1 MLRLRREF
9 VTVLVT
15 ITLVAALPIGLRG
28 QTAETLQASYDDDGQ
43 LIKVID
49 PSGNVTTYTY
59 DAIGNMLSIT
69 TSTLSSGSAL
79 AIFNFTP
86 VQGAIGST
94 VTIQGQ
100 SFSTTASADT
110 VQFNGITAAVSAATA
125 TTLTVTVPSGA
136 GTGPISVKVGS
147 ATATTTNNFTVLSS
161 PVITA
166 ISAGSASQGATITT
180 FQVTGVN
187 LTGSTFAFVPAFVP
201 AAVAASNVVINSNG
215 TSATMT
221 LTVGST
227 AAGSF
232 TVVATAGA
240 GSSSQIPG
248 TNNTLTILSTNPSVD
263 TDGDG
268 LADIYEEAIGSNPVQ
283 ASTTNDGLPDGWALF
298 YGLSPL
304 NAAGAS
310 ETAPDGLTYLQ
321 AYQRGLNPLV
331 PVQVA
336 PTVASV
342 FPANGATGYAT
353 NGVIVVR
360 FSEPLQ
366 TAVTLTAAQNAITAG
381 LPSGSTFSATNS
393 AAAAQVLQNYLLRTC
408 CGGTAAIPNA
418 IQLFQGTLALGGT
431 VTLSSDGLSLVFT
444 PTQPLSSSTTY
455 TVVAQGAK
463 ASSGVSMTQVF
474 QSTFTTGLTTT
485 STTGSATLTSPP
497 NGATNVPTNAAFSVQ
512 FSQQIDPAT
521 VTPQTFYLT
530 DGDYGPVAPGML
542 QVDASG
548 FTASFVPTTPYHVGH
563 FYNAILTSGIL
574 SVTQTPILG
583 NGSSFTTG
591 FGPQTT
597 GPQLLGVSPANN
609 LTGIPL
615 NSLVVAQ
622 FNEPI
627 NVISATNGLQVQQ
640 SGVAIPGAVALSNGN
655 TQIAFTPQPALLP
668 STTYTIAF
676 TTQLTDVA
684 DNPLMNPGTFTFTTG
699 AAADATIPSVVALNP
714 ANGDVGVPTN
724 GVIQLQFSK
733 RIDPLTI
740 TTSDFLVNTTEPD
753 YGSGFPIAGTIS
765 ATADGLTATFTPSS
779 PLLPSTNYEVQA
791 TGGIMDLEGHALSP
805 AGLLAAFTTGTAE
818 VTTAPTVVQVSPPS
832 GTAGTPV
839 NTQVVAVISAPVSA
853 ASVGSS
859 AITVSAGGTP
869 VSGTVSLSSDQT
881 TLTFVPGGLLATSTV
896 YTVKVS
902 GFTDQAGNT
911 VTPFTST
918 FTTGTSGT
926 PVTTAATV
934 TATSPA
940 NGATGVPVS
949 SNIVLTFSEPID
961 ATTVNLN
968 TVPVL
973 AFGLSVQLAGTYSVG
988 STGKVVTFT
997 PLSPLP
1003 GNNTI
1008 DVYVNVLDLA
1018 GNRTTGYVLAFATG
1032 AETDTTPP
1040 TVLMVTPSN
1049 GATGVGPNASV
1060 ILTFSKSMSR
1070 STLNANTLALFANG
1084 SKLSPAIYAS
1094 ADNQV
1099 ATLIVGMLPASSTV
1113 TVVATTGVTDLLGN
1127 ALANFESSFTTAVA
1141 LDVTHPAV
1149 AAQRPGNGATAVPL
1163 NTSVVL
1169 YVNAP
1174 MNVSTVQGALD
1185 VSQNGLLVSGTTQVT
1200 ENGQVIQFT
1209 PSTPWLNGALIQV
1222 FLNATAQDV
1231 NGNSLTAYEGSFTTV
1246 ANTSTVAPSAASVS
1260 PANAAT
1266 GVSTKLV
1273 IDVGFNETLNPVTV
1287 SSTTVMLNPTAG
1299 GSPVATTVS
1308 LIGGGSIVQL
1318 VPNAALTANTGYY
1331 VQLTTGIQGTNGLAF
1346 ANPVNITSFTTGA
1359 GPDTTKPTVLSV
1371 SPPSGSTN
1379 VGDNAQVVV
1388 LFSKPINPLTVSAS
1402 SIQLTGGGI
1411 TEVPDS
1417 ISFSNSNQTVQLVP
1431 HTPLPD
1437 NTVITL
1443 TISGVTDVAGNSVA
1457 TQATTFTTGTGPDLV
1472 PPAVINVNPFNNA
1485 TNVPLNAPIILQI
1498 SEPVDPA
1505 TVNSNSF
1512 TIYDNATQLYVTGT
1526 YSVSTDGRTISFLP
1540 GAPLAAQT
1548 IFTASFFGPADDP
1561 VSLGIQDLSGNLVGC
1576 AVLCNFQF
1584 TTGTAAN
1591 TTGPT
1596 VVGVS
1601 PPNGLTAVPINAQVL
1616 VLFSEPVDALTIN
1629 QVTLSSGG
1637 TVNVTSTLT
1646 NGNQTLIL
1654 VPVVPLNTN
1663 TTYTI
1668 NVTGVKDLS
1677 GNALTA
1683 TSVTTF
1689 TTGAGADLTL
1699 PTVTT
1704 VSPASGAT
1712 GVATTTVIQLT
1723 FSKRIDPLTVT
1734 AGDFTVYPSGGA
1746 AIAGAITVAASGLTA
1761 TFTPSS
1767 GLLTSTLYYID
1778 ATTGITDL
1786 EGQALAPSLTSFTTQ

>member
-9 VTVLVT
+9 LTVLVAVA
-15 ITLVAALPIGLRG
+15 LVAALPIGLCG

-49 PSGNVTTYTY
+49 PSGNVTSYTY

-69 TSTLSSGSAL
+69 TSTLSSGTAL

-86 VQGAIGST
+86 QQGTIGST

-110 VQFNGITAAVSAATA
+110 VQFNGITAPVSAATA

-136 GTGPISVKVGS
+136 STGPISVKVGT
-147 ATATTTNNFTVLSS
+147 ATATTTNNFTVLSN
-161 PVITA
+161 PVITSVSPS
-166 ISAGSASQGATITT
+166 SANQGATVST

-187 LTGSTFAFVPAFVP
+187 LTGSTFAFAPAFVP
-201 AAVAASNVVINSNG
+201 AAIAASNVVINSNG

-221 LTVGST
+221 VTVAPT

-232 TVVATAGA
+232 TLVATAGA

-248 TNNTLTILSTNPSVD
+248 PNNTLSVLSTNPSVD

-298 YGLSPL
+298 YGLNPL

-321 AYQRGLNPLV
+321 AYQSGLNPLV
-331 PVQVA
+331 PVQVP

-342 FPANGATGYAT
+342 FPANGTTGYAT
-353 NGVIVVR
+353 NGVVVVR
-360 FSEPLQ
+360 FTEPLQ
-366 TAVTLTAAQNAITAG
+366 SAVTLTAAQNAINAG
-381 LPSGSTFSATNS
+381 LPSGSTFSAANATT
-393 AAAAQVLQNYLLRTC
+393 AAQVLQTYLLRTC
-408 CGGTAAIPNA
+408 CGGTTAIPSA

-431 VTLSSDGLSLVFT
+431 VTLSNDGLSLVFT

-455 TVVAQGAK
+455 TVVAQGVK
-463 ASSGVSMTQVF
+463 ASSGVPMTQVF
-474 QSTFTTGLTTT
+474 QSAFTTGLTST

-497 NGATNVPTNAAFSVQ
+497 NLATNVPTNAAFSVQ
-512 FSQQIDPAT
+512 FSQQVDPAT
-521 VTPQTFYLT
+521 VTAQTFYLT
-530 DGDYGPVAPGML
+530 DGADGPVAPGML

-563 FYNAILTSGIL
+563 VYFAHLTGGIL
-574 SVTQTPILG
+574 SVTQTPILA
-583 NGSSFTTG
+583 NSFSFTTG
-591 FGPQTT
+591 FGPQTV

-627 NVISATNGLQVQQ
+627 SVISATNGLQVQQ
-640 SGVAIPGAVALSNGN
+640 GGVAIPGAVALSNGN
-655 TQIAFTPQPALLP
+655 TQVTFTPQPALLP
-668 STTYTIAF
+668 STVYTIAA
-676 TTQLTDVA
+676 TAQLTDVSE
-684 DNPLMNPGTFTFTTG
+684 NPLTNPGTFTFTTG
-699 AAADATIPSVVALNP
+699 TATDAKIPSVVASSP
-714 ANGDVGVPTN
+714 ANANTGVPTN
-724 GVIQLQFSK
+724 SLIQLTFSK
-733 RIDPLTI
+733 RMDPLTA
-740 TTSDFLVNTTEPD
+740 TTSNFLVYITGVGGT
-753 YGSGFPIAGTIS
+753 FPIAGTIS

-779 PLLPSTNYEVQA
+779 PLLPSTDYEIQA
-791 TGGIMDLEGHALSP
+791 TGITDLEGHALSP
-805 AGLLAAFTTGTAE
+805 GFTATFTTGAAE

-839 NTQVVAVISAPVSA
+839 NTQVVAVISVPVSV

-869 VSGTVSLSSDQT
+869 ISGTVSLSSSQT
-881 TLTFVPGGLLATSTV
+881 TLTFVPGSSLTTSTV

-949 SNIVLTFSEPID
+949 SNIVLTFSERID
-961 ATTVNLN
+961 AATVNLN
-968 TVPVL
+968 TVVVL
-973 AFGLSVQLAGTYSVG
+973 SSGLSNQLAGTYSVD
-988 STGKVVTFT
+988 STGKIVTFT
-997 PLSPLP
+997 PLSPMP

-1008 DVYVNVLDLA
+1008 DVYLGGVLDLA
-1018 GNRTTGYVLAFATG
+1018 GNSTTGYVLAFTTG
-1032 AETDTTPP
+1032 EETDTTPP

-1049 GATGVGPNASV
+1049 GATGVGLNAPV
-1060 ILTFSKSMSR
+1060 VLTFSKSMSR
-1070 STLNANTLALFANG
+1070 STMNANTLALFANG
-1084 SKLSPAIYAS
+1084 SKLSTSIYYS

-1099 ATLIVGMLPASSTV
+1099 ATLTVGMLPPSSTV
-1113 TVVATTGVTDLLGN
+1113 TVVATTGVTDLVGN
-1127 ALANFESSFTTAVA
+1127 ALANFESSFTTAA
-1141 LDVTHPAV
+1141 AFDTTHPAV
-1149 AAQRPGNGATAVPL
+1149 VEQRPGNGATGVPL
-1163 NTSVVL
+1163 NTNVVL

-1185 VSQNGLLVSGTTQVT
+1185 VSQNGVLVSGTTQVT
-1200 ENGQVIQFT
+1200 DNGQVIQFT
-1209 PSTPWLNGALIQV
+1209 PSVPWTNGALIQV

-1231 NGNSLTAYEGSFTTV
+1231 NGNSLTAYEASFTTV
-1246 ANTSTVAPSAASVS
+1246 ANTSTVAPSAVSVS
-1260 PANAAT
+1260 PVNAAT
-1266 GVSTKLV
+1266 GISTKLV
-1273 IDVGFNETLNPVTV
+1273 IEVGFNETLNPATV
-1287 SSTTVMLNPTAG
+1287 NSTTVTLSNG
-1299 GSPVATTVS
+1299 GSAVATTVS
-1308 LIGGGSIVQL
+1308 LIGGGSIVQV
-1318 VPNAALTANTGYY
+1318 VPNAPLTANTAYI
-1331 VQLTTGIQGTNGLAF
+1331 VQLTTGIQGTNGLALTN
-1346 ANPVNITSFTTGA
+1346 AVNITSFTTGA
-1359 GPDTTKPTVLSV
+1359 GPDTTVPTVLSV
-1371 SPPSGSTN
+1371 SPPSGSIN

-1388 LFSKPINPLTVSAS
+1388 LFSKPINPLTVSGS
-1402 SIQLTGGGI
+1402 SIQLTGGGA

-1417 ISFSNSNQTVQLVP
+1417 ISFSNNNQNVQLVP
-1431 HTPLPD
+1431 HAPLPD

-1443 TISGVTDVAGNSVA
+1443 TISGVTDVAGNAVT

-1472 PPAVINVNPFNNA
+1472 PPAVINENPFNNA
-1485 TNVPLNAPIILQI
+1485 TNVPLNVPMVLQI
-1498 SEPVDPA
+1498 SEPVDPG
-1505 TVNSNSF
+1505 TVNSNSY
-1512 TIYDNATQLYVTGT
+1512 TIYDNTTQLYVAGT

-1540 GAPLAAQT
+1540 GAPLAAQSL
-1548 IFTASFFGPADDP
+1548 FTVSFFGPADDP
-1561 VSLGIQDLSGNLVGC
+1561 ISLGIQDLSGNLLGC

-1601 PPNGLTAVPINAQVL
+1601 PPNGLTAVPINAQV
-1616 VLFSEPVDALTIN
+1616 VVQFSEPVDALT
-1629 QVTLSSGG
+1629 
-1637 TVNVTSTLT
+1637 
-1646 NGNQTLIL
+1646 
-1654 VPVVPLNTN
+1654 
-1663 TTYTI
+1663 
-1668 NVTGVKDLS
+1668 
-1677 GNALTA
+1677 
-1683 TSVTTF
+1683 
-1689 TTGAGADLTL
+1689 
-1699 PTVTT
+1699 
-1704 VSPASGAT
+1704 VS
-1712 GVATTTVIQLT
+1712 
-1723 FSKRIDPLTVT
+1723 
-1734 AGDFTVYPSGGA
+1734 
-1746 AIAGAITVAASGLTA
+1746 
-1761 TFTPSS
+1761 
-1767 GLLTSTLYYID
+1767 
-1778 ATTGITDL
+1778 
-1786 EGQALAPSLTSFTTQ
+1786 

>member
-9 VTVLVT
+9 LTVLLAVA
-15 ITLVAALPIGLRG
+15 LVAALPIGLLG

-49 PSGNVTTYTY
+49 PSGNVTSYTY

-69 TSTLSSGSAL
+69 TSTLSSGTAL

-86 VQGAIGST
+86 QQGVIGTT

-110 VQFNGITAAVSAATA
+110 VQFNGVTAAVTAATA

-136 GTGPISVKVGS
+136 STGPISVKVGT
-147 ATATTTNNFTVLSS
+147 ATATTTNNFTVLSN
-161 PVITA
+161 PVIT
-166 ISAGSASQGATITT
+166 SVSPGSANQGATVTT

-187 LTGSTFAFVPAFVP
+187 LTGSTFAFAPVFVP
-201 AAVAASNVVINSNG
+201 AAIAASNVVINSNG

-221 LTVGST
+221 LTLAST
-227 AAGSF
+227 ATGSF
-232 TVVATAGA
+232 ALLATNGT

-248 TNNTLTILSTNPSVD
+248 PNNTLSVLSTNPSVD

-268 LADIYEEAIGSNPVQ
+268 LADTYEEAIGSNPLQ

-304 NAAGAS
+304 NAAGAG

-331 PVQVA
+331 PVQVP

-353 NGVIVVR
+353 NGVVVVR

-366 TAVTLTAAQNAITAG
+366 TAVTLTAAQSAINTG
-381 LPSGSTFSATNS
+381 LPSGSTFSVANS

-408 CGGTAAIPNA
+408 CGGTAAIPNT
-418 IQLFQGTLALGGT
+418 IQLLQGTLALGGT
-431 VTLSSDGLSLVFT
+431 ATLSNDGLSLVFT
-444 PTQPLSSSTTY
+444 PTQPLSSSTAY

-474 QSTFTTGLTTT
+474 QSAFTTGLTST
-485 STTGSATLTSPP
+485 STTGSATLSSPP
-497 NGATNVPTNAAFSVQ
+497 NLATNVPTNAAFAVQ
-512 FSQQIDPAT
+512 FSHQVDPAT

-530 DGDYGPVAPGML
+530 DGADGPMAPGML

-548 FTASFVPTTPYHVGH
+548 FTASFVPTAPYHVGH
-563 FYNAILTSGIL
+563 FYYVFLTSGIL
-574 SVTQTPILG
+574 DITQTPFSG
-583 NGSSFTTG
+583 AGFNFTAG
-591 FGPQTT
+591 FGPQTV

-609 LTGIPL
+609 LTGVPL

-640 SGVAIPGAVALSNGN
+640 GGVAIPGAVALSNGN

-699 AAADATIPSVVALNP
+699 AATDATIPKVVATSP
-714 ANGDVGVPTN
+714 ANADTGAPTN
-724 GVIQLQFSK
+724 SLIQLQFSK
-733 RIDPLTI
+733 RIDPLTV

-753 YGSGFPIAGTIS
+753 YNAGPPIAGTIS

-779 PLLPSTNYEVQA
+779 PLLPSTSYEIQV
-791 TGGIMDLEGHALSP
+791 TGGIMDLEGHGLSP
-805 AGLLAAFTTGTAE
+805 AGILAAFTTGAGA

-832 GTAGTPV
+832 GTVGTPV
-839 NTQVVAVISAPVSA
+839 NTQVVAVISVPVSV

-869 VSGTVSLSSDQT
+869 VSGTVSLSSSQT
-881 TLTFVPGGLLATSTV
+881 TLTFVPGSSLATSTV
-896 YTVKVS
+896 YAVAVS

-918 FTTGTSGT
+918 FTTGTSGV

-934 TATSPA
+934 TATSPLNA
-940 NGATGVPVS
+940 ATGVPVS
-949 SNIVLTFSEPID
+949 SNIVLTFSERID
-961 ATTVNLN
+961 AATVNLN
-968 TVPVL
+968 TVEV
-973 AFGLSVQLAGTYSVG
+973 GTSQSKLAGSYAVD

-1003 GNNTI
+1003 GNATVN
-1008 DVYVNVLDLA
+1008 VYLNGVLDLA
-1018 GNRTTGYVLAFATG
+1018 ANSSSGYVLTFTTG

-1049 GATGVGPNASV
+1049 GATGVGLNASV
-1060 ILTFSKSMSR
+1060 VLTFSKSMSQ
-1070 STLNANTLALFANG
+1070 STLNANTLALLVNG
-1084 SKLSPAIYAS
+1084 SKLSSSIYFS

-1099 ATLIVGMLPASSTV
+1099 ATVTVGMLPPSSIV
-1113 TVVATTGVTDLLGN
+1113 TVVATTGVTDLVGN
-1127 ALANFESSFTTAVA
+1127 ALANFESSFTTAA
-1141 LDVTHPAV
+1141 AYDVTHPAV
-1149 AAQRPGNGATAVPL
+1149 VEQRPGNGATSVPL
-1163 NTSVVL
+1163 NTNVVL

-1174 MNVSTVQGALD
+1174 MNVSTVRGALD
-1185 VSQNGLLVSGTTQVT
+1185 VSQNGVLASGTTQVT
-1200 ENGQVIQFT
+1200 DNGQVIQFT
-1209 PSTPWLNGALIQV
+1209 PSVPWSNGAAIQV

-1231 NGNSLTAYEGSFTTV
+1231 NGNSLTAYEASFTTV
-1246 ANTSTVAPSAASVS
+1246 ANTSTVPPSAVSVS
-1260 PANAAT
+1260 PVNAAT
-1266 GVSTKLV
+1266 GISTKLA
-1273 IDVGFNETLNPVTV
+1273 IDVGFNETLNPATV
-1287 SSTTVMLNPTAG
+1287 SPTTVTLNPTAG

-1308 LIGGGSIVQL
+1308 LIGGGSIVQV
-1318 VPNAALTANTGYY
+1318 VPNVALKANTAYY
-1331 VQLTTGIQGTNGLAF
+1331 VQLTTGIQGTNGLAL
-1346 ANPVNITSFTTGA
+1346 ANAVNITSFTTGA
-1359 GPDTTKPTVLSV
+1359 GPDTAVPTVLSV
-1371 SPPSGSTN
+1371 SPPSGSTT

-1388 LFSKPINPLTVSAS
+1388 LFSKPINPLTVSGS
-1402 SIQLTGGGI
+1402 SIQLKGGGA

-1417 ISFSNSNQTVQLVP
+1417 ISFSNNNQNVQLVP

-1443 TISGVTDVAGNSVA
+1443 TISGVTDVAGNAVT

-1472 PPAVINVNPFNNA
+1472 PPAVINENPFNNA
-1485 TNVPLNAPIILQI
+1485 TNVPLNVPMVLQI
-1498 SEPVDPA
+1498 SEPVDPG
-1505 TVNSNSF
+1505 TVNNNSF
-1512 TIYDNATQLYVTGT
+1512 TIYDNTTQLYVAGT

-1540 GAPLAAQT
+1540 GAPLAAQSL
-1548 IFTASFFGPADDP
+1548 FTVSFFGPADDP
-1561 VSLGIQDLSGNLVGC
+1561 VSLGIQDLSGNLLGC

-1601 PPNGLTAVPINAQVL
+1601 PPNGLTLVPINAQV
-1616 VLFSEPVDALTIN
+1616 VVQFSEPVDALTVN

-1637 TVNVTSTLT
+1637 TVNVTSRLT
-1646 NGNQTLIL
+1646 NANQTLIL
-1654 VPVVPLNTN
+1654 EPVVPLNTAA
-1663 TTYTI
+1663 TYTI
-1668 NVTGVKDLS
+1668 SVTGVKDMS
-1677 GNALTA
+1677 GNAQTA
-1683 TSVTTF
+1683 PSTTTF
-1689 TTGAGADLTL
+1689 ITGAGADLTP

-1704 VSPASGAT
+1704 VSPANGAT
-1712 GVATTTVIQLT
+1712 AVATTTAIQLT

-1734 AGDFTVYPSGGA
+1734 MTDFTVIPSGGV
-1746 AIAGAITVAASGLTA
+1746 AISGNISVAANGLTA
-1761 TFTPSS
+1761 TFTPSAA
-1767 GLLTSTLYYID
+1767 LQASTLYYVE
-1778 ATTGITDL
+1778 ATAAITDM
-1786 EGQALAPSLTSFTTQ
+1786 EGQPLGASTTTFTTQ